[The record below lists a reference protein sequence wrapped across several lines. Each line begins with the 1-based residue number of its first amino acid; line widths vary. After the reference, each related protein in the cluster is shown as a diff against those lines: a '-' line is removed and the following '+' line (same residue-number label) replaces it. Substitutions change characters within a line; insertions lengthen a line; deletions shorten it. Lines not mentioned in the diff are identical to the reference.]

1 MLRSTLGT
9 HDSAQNYQAAKGY
22 LLQGDGRIKTN
33 AKRNVDETG
42 THTVIMDLHKLV
54 LVDGNCKNAVAFK
67 IKYIKIVKY

>member
-9 HDSAQNYQAAKGY
+9 HDSVQNDQGY
-22 LLQGDGRIKTN
+22 LLQGGGRIKTN

-54 LVDGNCKNAVAFK
+54 LVDGNCKNAVDFR
-67 IKYIKIVKY
+67 IKYIKIVKC